1 MAQGRGRGWAGGQ
14 WMGAAGSSKAG
25 STRVPQAGDAAADGK
40 HEHTGP
46 AREAERH
53 ARGGRRGAAQL
64 QRRPGPRAPAPR
76 LEDVHRGRPAAGP
89 GAAAAK
95 AKAALRPPGPRP
107 YRPPGLRAASL
118 PAPGPRHP
126 EPGERP
132 ARRPARPGPGA
143 RGRRKWPAGPG
154 RRRRPKRPAL
164 VSAQGP
170 EGRGR
175 GTPSPAPARGSP
187 SRCNP
192 LPRPRSLRFP
202 LEEWGREGRERGR
215 AGTRARARPA
225 QAAPGD

>member
-107 YRPPGLRAASL
+107 YRPPGLRAARL

-175 GTPSPAPARGSP
+175 GTPPRRPPAA
-187 SRCNP
+187 
-192 LPRPRSLRFP
+192 LPPGATPCPGPGVSGFPWRSGGGKGFSKGLA
-202 LEEWGREGRERGR
+202 EG
-215 AGTRARARPA
+215 A
-225 QAAPGD
+225 Q